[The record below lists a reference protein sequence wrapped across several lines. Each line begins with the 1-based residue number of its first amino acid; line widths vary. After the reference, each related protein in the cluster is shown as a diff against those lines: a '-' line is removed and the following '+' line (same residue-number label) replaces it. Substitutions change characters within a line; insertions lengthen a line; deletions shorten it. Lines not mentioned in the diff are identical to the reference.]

1 MSNELAF
8 TDYDRGFDV
17 ARALLDEGY
26 IVMLSYEEEFLI
38 LNYEFSEHNANRDDI
53 VFMRHDEYE
62 EDLDEL
68 SESILNDVAKDYV
81 NGTLGTV
88 LAPRIA
94 KWKKGHFLHI
104 KHIYKSMPAL
114 DFKGKNVRHLLGR

>member
-1 MSNELAF
+1 MRNELAF

-94 KWKKGHFLHI
+94 KWKKDI
-104 KHIYKSMPAL
+104 SSI
-114 DFKGKNVRHLLGR
+114 

>member
-1 MSNELAF
+1 MRNELAF

-38 LNYEFSEHNANRDDI
+38 LTYEFSEHGADRNDVVLMQR
-53 VFMRHDEYE
+53 DEYE
-62 EDLDEL
+62 EELDEL
-68 SESILNDVAKDYV
+68 AESILNDVAKDYL

-94 KWKKGHFLHI
+94 KWKKDI
-104 KHIYKSMPAL
+104 SSI
-114 DFKGKNVRHLLGR
+114 

>member
-1 MSNELAF
+1 MRNELAF

-38 LNYEFSEHNANRDDI
+38 LTYEFSEHGADRND
-53 VFMRHDEYE
+53 VVLMRRDEYE
-62 EDLDEL
+62 ERFDEQY
-68 SESILNDVAKDYV
+68 EDIINDVAKDFA
-81 NGTLGTV
+81 NGTLANR

-94 KWKKGHFLHI
+94 KWKKDI
-104 KHIYKSMPAL
+104 SSI
-114 DFKGKNVRHLLGR
+114 

>member
-1 MSNELAF
+1 MKNELAF

-53 VFMRHDEYE
+53 IFMRHDEYE

-94 KWKKGHFLHI
+94 KWKKDI
-104 KHIYKSMPAL
+104 SSI
-114 DFKGKNVRHLLGR
+114 

>member
-1 MSNELAF
+1 MRNELAF

-38 LNYEFSEHNANRDDI
+38 LTYEFSEHGADRSDVVLMQRN
-53 VFMRHDEYE
+53 EYE
-62 EDLDEL
+62 EELDEL
-68 SESILNDVAKDYV
+68 SESILNDVAKDYL

-88 LAPRIA
+88 LASRIA
-94 KWKKGHFLHI
+94 KWKKDI
-104 KHIYKSMPAL
+104 SSI
-114 DFKGKNVRHLLGR
+114 

>member
-1 MSNELAF
+1 MRNELAF

-38 LNYEFSEHNANRDDI
+38 LTYEFSEHGADRNDI
-53 VFMRHDEYE
+53 VFMRRDEYE
-62 EDLDEL
+62 EEFDEQY
-68 SESILNDVAKDYV
+68 EDIINDVAKDFA
-81 NGTLGTV
+81 NGTLANR

-94 KWKKGHFLHI
+94 KWKKDI
-104 KHIYKSMPAL
+104 SSI
-114 DFKGKNVRHLLGR
+114 